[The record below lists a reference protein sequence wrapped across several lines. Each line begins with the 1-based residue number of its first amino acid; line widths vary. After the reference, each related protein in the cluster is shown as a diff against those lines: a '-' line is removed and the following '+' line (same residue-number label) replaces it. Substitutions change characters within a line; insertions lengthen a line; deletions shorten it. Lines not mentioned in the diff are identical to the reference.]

1 MILVNQNQTALQPF
15 PCPVAV
21 EKYGTEESGYQWHI
35 VVGQY
40 SRSIFAKYSS
50 PVPAKMELKRLMD
63 EWENASRSAS
73 DYQFFQFVKD
83 VK

>member
-1 MILVNQNQTALQPF
+1 MILVNQNQTAIEPF
-15 PCPVAV
+15 PCPVSI
-21 EKYGTEESGYQWHI
+21 EKFGSDDNFEWRI
-35 VVGQY
+35 IVGQY
-40 SRSIFAKYSS
+40 SRAIFAKYSS